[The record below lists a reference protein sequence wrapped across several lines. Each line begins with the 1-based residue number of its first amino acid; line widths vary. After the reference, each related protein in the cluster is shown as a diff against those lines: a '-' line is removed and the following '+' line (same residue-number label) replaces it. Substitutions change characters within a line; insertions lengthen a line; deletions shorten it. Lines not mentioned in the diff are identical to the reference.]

1 MNEKQKVAVL
11 FGGRSPEHDI
21 SIVTGLQT
29 LQAIDTSKYDPFPVY
44 LDTDGVWWTGDV
56 LRERS
61 NYLLTETMKNKL
73 TAVRLDLAHHR
84 KGILYPLRSSFFK
97 IRQPIVFDIALPA
110 FHGLIGE
117 DGGIQGVFETAGIP
131 YTGMRLLS
139 SSLLMDKVITKN
151 VLRQVNIPVLPCT
164 VIAKPDQGLLL
175 EPTQLDRVCSDIT
188 FPACIKPRFLGS
200 SLGVAK
206 VNSAGEL
213 NAVLPRIFKYDSHAV
228 LEPFVDNLVEYNIAV
243 RRSGADIVCSAIE
256 MPKRSDE
263 LLDFKQKYCSGG
275 TENWGSKGKAGSKTT
290 MLSEGMLSLTREID
304 PKLNQQDIQNIQR
317 WAKTAFQAVDGTGAP
332 RMDFL
337 SNQKTGEIWLNEV
350 NPIPGSFGFFLW
362 EAAEK
367 SLLFT
372 ELLNCL
378 LEEAVGQAK
387 LRKLPHDPVPEEGR
401 LFVRR

>member
-21 SIVTGLQT
+21 SIVTGLQI

-44 LDTDGVWWTGDV
+44 LDTDGVWWTGNA

-61 NYLLTETMKNKL
+61 NYLLTETIKSKL
-73 TAVRLDLAHHR
+73 TPVRLDLAHHR
-84 KGILYPLRSSFFK
+84 KGILHPLRSSFFK

-117 DGGIQGVFETAGIP
+117 DGGIQGVLETAGIP
-131 YTGMRLLS
+131 YTGMRLMS

-151 VLRQVNIPVLPCT
+151 VMRQVNIPVLPCT
-164 VIAKPDQGLLL
+164 VIERPAQGLLL
-175 EPTQLDRVCSDIT
+175 DTERLQVICRDIT
-188 FPACIKPRFLGS
+188 FPCCVKPRFLGS

-206 VNSAGEL
+206 VHSAEEL
-213 NAVLPRIFKYDSHAV
+213 NAVLPRIFKYDSHAIA
-228 LEPFVDNLVEYNIAV
+228 EPFVDNLVEYNIAI
-243 RRSGADIVCSAIE
+243 RCHGTDIVCSAIE

-263 LLDFKQKYCSGG
+263 LLDFKQKYCSGDG
-275 TENWGSKGKAGSKTT
+275 HSSGSKGKAGSKTGT
-290 MLSEGMLSLTREID
+290 LSEGMLSLTREID
-304 PKLNQQDIQNIQR
+304 PNLNQQDLENVRQ
-317 WAKTAFQAVDGTGAP
+317 WAKTAFQVVDGTGVP

-350 NPIPGSFGFFLW
+350 NPTPGSLGFFLW

-378 LEEAVGQAK
+378 LEEAVDQAK

-401 LFVRR
+401 LFGRR